1 MSLFLEG
8 IIAGVFI
15 GLFLGVFV
23 LALMQ
28 AAKANSDNENIV
40 LRQKGFKNSLI
51 A

>member
-8 IIAGVFI
+8 IIAGIFI

-28 AAKANSDNENIV
+28 AAKANSDNERIF
-40 LRQKGFKNSLI
+40 LSQGGGIRTG
-51 A
+51 